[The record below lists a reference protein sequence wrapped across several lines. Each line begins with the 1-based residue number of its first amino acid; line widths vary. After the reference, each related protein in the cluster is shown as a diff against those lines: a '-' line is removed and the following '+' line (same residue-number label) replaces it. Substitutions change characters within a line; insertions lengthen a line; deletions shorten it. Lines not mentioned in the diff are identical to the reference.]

1 MITRPDNDSL
11 VRFVLDEAR
20 CLNEG
25 RYAEWLALFAKNG
38 RYWIP
43 LQGAQQGEHDRHNAL
58 ADEDRLL
65 LGLRMDRLGNA
76 RAFSQQPRSHSQHVI
91 QTPQVDGV
99 DEEGRVFSLYTPF
112 IYVEARGDEQIMLAG
127 HWRHRLVLEDGFL
140 RIALKRVNLLNAGA
154 QLPMIQLFP

>member
-1 MITRPDNDSL
+1 MSTQPDHDSL

-25 RYAEWLALFAKNG
+25 RYADWLALFAKNG

-43 LQGAQQGEHDRHNAL
+43 LQGAQQGEHDRQNAL
-58 ADEDRLL
+58 ADEDHLL
-65 LGLRMDRLGNA
+65 LGLRIDRLGNA
-76 RAFSQQPRSHSQHVI
+76 RAFSQQPQSSSQHVL

-99 DEEGRVFSLYTPF
+99 DEEAMVFSLYTPF
-112 IYVEARGDEQIMLAG
+112 IYVEVRGDAQLMLAG
-127 HWRHRLVLEDGFL
+127 HWRHRLVLEGGFL
-140 RIALKRVNLLNAGA
+140 RIALKRVNLLNAGS